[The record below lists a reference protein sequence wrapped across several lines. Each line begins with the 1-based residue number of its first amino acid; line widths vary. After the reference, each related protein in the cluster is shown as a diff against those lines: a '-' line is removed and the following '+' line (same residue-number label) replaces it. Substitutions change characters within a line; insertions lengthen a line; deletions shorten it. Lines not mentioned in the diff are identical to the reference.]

1 MSRKFQTGCVL
12 LTEGSSDVYSIFSI
26 RDTLKIEAFPAGYP
40 SPLTNDYD
48 GIDGLIG
55 FLPEVFKISGL
66 KAVGVV
72 VDSDKNRNVNH
83 QRLNKIL
90 VENFGYQLPP
100 IAEEGIVAEFERFR
114 FGLWFWPDNIR
125 EGDLETF
132 LADFVPQEMG
142 FEIAQNAVE
151 QALSNPRIGLKEK
164 DKRKAELY
172 TWLGFQREPGRP
184 FGLAISEFKYFRLVD
199 ESNQY
204 KTTALKN
211 FKSWLQRLYQHD

>member
-1 MSRKFQTGCVL
+1 MKVHSGCVL

-26 RDTLKIEAFPAGYP
+26 RDTLEIEAFPAGYP
-40 SPLTNDYD
+40 SNHTKNYD

-72 VDSDKNRNVNH
+72 VDSDKNRNANH

-90 VENFGYQLPP
+90 FENLGYQLPP

-114 FGLWFWPDNIR
+114 FGLWFWPDNVR

-142 FEIAQNAVE
+142 FEVAQNAVE

-184 FGLAISEFKYFRLVD
+184 FGSAISEFKYFGLVD